1 MGRGLMPGEAIWN
14 EAWALGRGEQS
25 NGAGVGLSLP
35 ENCRR
40 GSMSPVAKYRFRDTL
55 RLMSMSRKCGSAAE
69 QEAVMKSARGG
80 GHQSLWELSH
90 ESPLLVIF
98 LRHLGC
104 TFCKE
109 AVQDAA
115 KQRADIQAAGA
126 RIVFVHM
133 ASEVD
138 AAAFF
143 DGYGMADVERISDPE
158 GRLYRAFG
166 LERAGIKEILS
177 PSVWTRGISAILSG
191 NVPGI
196 PRGDLLRMPGA
207 FVVNQGRVTK
217 SYFHRTIAAR
227 PDLTGMSKE
236 GLAACRL

>member
-1 MGRGLMPGEAIWN
+1 
-14 EAWALGRGEQS
+14 
-25 NGAGVGLSLP
+25 
-35 ENCRR
+35 
-40 GSMSPVAKYRFRDTL
+40 MSPVAKYRFRVTL

-69 QEAVMKSARGG
+69 QEAAMKSAKGG

-109 AVQDAA
+109 AVRDAA
-115 KQRADIQAAGA
+115 TQRADIQAAGA
-126 RIVFVHM
+126 RIVFVHL
-133 ASEVD
+133 APEVN

-166 LERAGIKEILS
+166 LERAGIKEMLS
-177 PSVWTRGISAILSG
+177 PSVWSRGISAIFNG

-196 PRGDLLRMPGA
+196 PRGDMLRMPGA

-217 SYFHRTIAAR
+217 SHFHRTIAER
-227 PDLTGMSKE
+227 PDLSGMSKE